1 MTRRRSAKAWC
12 LISLTAPSQ
21 VAAGRYHGW
30 SRRINCSVTR
40 SIDERP
46 RCLYSS
52 QNDRISLRDH
62 TALMVTDSHRGPK
75 SSYIGTTSE
84 QDTLARDVLERVTSK
99 WPLKVLQVV
108 AETEQPLRFSRVLA
122 HVDGIS
128 HKMLSQTL
136 RTLEKEGLVTR
147 TVFAQVPPRVEY
159 ESTRLGRDLLGEII
173 PVCRWIAAREL
184 AFVAARAA
192 FSCPTKSRE
201 S

>member
-1 MTRRRSAKAWC
+1 
-12 LISLTAPSQ
+12 
-21 VAAGRYHGW
+21 
-30 SRRINCSVTR
+30 
-40 SIDERP
+40 
-46 RCLYSS
+46 
-52 QNDRISLRDH
+52 
-62 TALMVTDSHRGPK
+62 MVTKSHRGPET
-75 SSYIGTTSE
+75 SYTGTTSE
-84 QDTLARDVLERVTSK
+84 QDTFARDVLERVTSK

-108 AETEQPLRFSRVLA
+108 AGTEQPLRFSRVLA

-128 HKMLSQTL
+128 QKMLSQTL

-159 ESTRLGRDLLGEII
+159 ESTRLGRDLLGEIV
-173 PVCRWIAAREL
+173 PVCRWIAARES